1 MNEIIPFRFEDTSVR
16 VLDIDGEPWFVLAD
30 VTSVLEHSNS
40 RMVAQRLDDD
50 VRTTYPI
57 QDSMGREQMTYI
69 ISEPGLYEVIATSRS
84 VSAKPFK
91 KWVFGEVLPQL
102 RKTGSYGQVQQLTG
116 PELMAAALIEADS
129 VIKSQTL
136 QIEAADKYISE
147 LTPKAEYVDLYVTD
161 QDLRTLREV
170 AKNLGAQETEVRT
183 ALLERRWIYCD
194 VTRSTCRARGKHAH
208 SHISASDGASSPKHD
223 AGCSSAVKDQRPPQF
238 CRRSAP
244 LPGNKIGSPAARY
257 AATMPSLTASTPRP
271 AEPILID
278 ERWGARHHPD
288 GGSYGQSF
296 RQSPGAVQRSD
307 LPVLRDALR
316 S

>member
-183 ALLERRWIYCD
+183 ALLERRWIYCE
-194 VTRSTCRARGKHAH
+194 
-208 SHISASDGASSPKHD
+208 
-223 AGCSSAVKDQRPPQF
+223 
-238 CRRSAP
+238 
-244 LPGNKIGSPAARY
+244 
-257 AATMPSLTASTPRP
+257 TASRWSEKEGRKVTQRRYSPMADKRDYFRTIPRHEAPRFKDGIDHTLKVTPAGAR
-271 AEPILID
+271 AIGMALV
-278 ERWGARHHPD
+278 RWGIIP
-288 GGSYGQSF
+288 
-296 RQSPGAVQRSD
+296 SPLTDVAMEV
-307 LPVLRDALR
+307 A
-316 S
+316 